1 MGLHILELGN
11 SSSLTSQQRNKTE
24 QNTLTKITFRSKTRK
39 ESLIILVHFFP
50 FKSFVLR
57 SDVTLR
63 LNQIFQYML

>member
-50 FKSFVLR
+50 FKSFVLQ

-63 LNQIFQYML
+63 LDQIFQYML